1 MRKAYQAFI
10 IILILTLAPWV
21 SASGS
26 ESIKLIT
33 QAELMLI
40 LPSDADLQNIKRQ
53 QKAFKRGLYW
63 TKSKTLKHLNIRH
76 STT

>member
-1 MRKAYQAFI
+1 VRKAYQAFI

-63 TKSKTLKHLNIRH
+63 TKNKTLKHLDIQY
-76 STT
+76 SAT

>member
-1 MRKAYQAFI
+1 M
-10 IILILTLAPWV
+10 

-26 ESIKLIT
+26 ESINLIS

-40 LPSDADLQNIKRQ
+40 LPSDADLENIKRQ

-63 TKSKTLKHLNIRH
+63 TKNKTLKHLDTRH

>member
-1 MRKAYQAFI
+1 VNKAYRTSI
-10 IILILTLAPWV
+10 IILLLALTPW
-21 SASGS
+21 ANTGAT

-63 TKSKTLKHLNIRH
+63 TKNKTLKHLDIRH